1 MRRRHFTGSTWRA
14 WVVLALFTLALSATS
29 SFAAGLGKGDGEIG
43 FDFGV
48 TDLDIDYAFHNDGAA
63 GLTFRGGYFLTDLLE
78 LEGQLGA
85 YASTNLVWSDVTL
98 RTLMVDVVFNFRP
111 NKSIMPYALV
121 GAGVANVD
129 YDQWFDLLP
138 GPSIDDS
145 SAALQVGGGSR
156 FFFGKA
162 KKVAVRVDLAFLA
175 EDTFDNSS
183 THARFTAGF
192 TWRLGR

>member
-1 MRRRHFTGSTWRA
+1 MKYQPPRGSSRRA
-14 WVVLALFTLALSATS
+14 AIAAALLALVFSAAAPA
-29 SFAAGLGKGDGEIG
+29 AAGMGKGDGEIG

-48 TDLDIDYAFHNDGAA
+48 TDLDIDYAYRNDGAA
-63 GLTFRGGYFLTDLLE
+63 GLTFRGGYFLTDMLE
-78 LEGQLGA
+78 IEGQLGA

-111 NKSIMPYALV
+111 DTSVMPYALV

-138 GPSIDDS
+138 GPGIDDS

-162 KKVAVRVDLAFLA
+162 KKVAVRVDLAFLI
-175 EDTFDNSS
+175 EETFDNSS